1 MLNRFWSWYQTKL
14 THALGFVFITQVLQ
28 IPHFIWAGDAY
39 LQTGVISYI
48 HPALDFMLYGIDLIE
63 IPSLINV
70 TLLFIAH
77 LKNKHV
83 QTRINT
89 R

>member
-1 MLNRFWSWYQTKL
+1 MIRRFWNWYQTKL
-14 THALGFVFITQVLQ
+14 TAAITFVFITQVLQ

-39 LQTGVISYI
+39 LQTGMITYL
-48 HPALDFMLYGIDLIE
+48 HPVLDFVLYGIDLIE

-70 TLLFIAH
+70 TLLFVAH
-77 LKNKHV
+77 LKSRHARPQPN
-83 QTRINT
+83 R